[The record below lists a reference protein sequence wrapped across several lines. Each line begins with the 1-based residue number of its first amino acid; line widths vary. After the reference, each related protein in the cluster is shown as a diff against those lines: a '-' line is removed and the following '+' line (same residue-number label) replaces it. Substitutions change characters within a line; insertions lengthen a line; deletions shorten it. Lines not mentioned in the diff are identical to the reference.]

1 VKISVTR
8 HAVIRAQERFPELFP
23 REDERHTKD
32 VLLAIGYRGKPTGES
47 YVKGLTFRQ
56 GRVGYQKVVV
66 IVKEVESW
74 NDEPHSI
81 IVTCMTPEEL
91 QNNGN
96 NRGRTSDYQ
105 ESVLQKV

>member
-8 HAVIRAQERFPELFP
+8 HAVIRAEGRFPELFP
-23 REDERHTKD
+23 RGDERHTKD
-32 VLLAIGYRGKPTGES
+32 VLLAIGYRGKPVGDS

-56 GRVGYQKVVV
+56 GRVGDQDVVV

-74 NDEPHSI
+74 SDEPHSI
-81 IVTCMTPEEL
+81 VVTCMTPEEL

-96 NRGRTSDYQ
+96 NRGRTRDDQ